1 MFGNSKVIL
10 STLSTIIAVL
20 TLSTAVPISTSAST
34 AIIQQEEGDLAQTN
48 NDNRFKKY
56 QNPNY
61 GIQIEH
67 PSGWRID
74 EGDVFADDYVTDI
87 VSFIAPIRSDTEA
100 YAPSLSISIDNLP
113 PNLNE
118 NLNQYLNRITKD
130 YDDILKE
137 FEVIESD
144 TNSIILAG
152 KPAYKLVSTDEED
165 GIDYKSMEIGT
176 IIGDKVYFIKYG
188 AEEEQY
194 SDYLPTIQKMISSF
208 QLVDSN
214 PTSQES
220 PLSSS
225 STIEP
230 EAQVTPNEPQMQQQQ
245 SPSIDFDIPPEQE
258 P

>member
-1 MFGNSKVIL
+1 L
-10 STLSTIIAVL
+10 STLLTIISVL
-20 TLSTAVPISTSAST
+20 TLSSTVPITT
-34 AIIQQEEGDLAQTN
+34 AATTIIQQEGDLAQTN
-48 NDNRFKKY
+48 DDNTFKIY
-56 QNPNY
+56 QNPIY
-61 GIQIEH
+61 GIQIQH
-67 PSGWRID
+67 PSDWRID
-74 EGDVFADDYVTDI
+74 EGDVYADDYITDI
-87 VSFIAPIRSDTEA
+87 VSFIAPIRSDTES

-118 NLNQYLNRITKD
+118 NLYEYLNRITND

-144 TNSIILAG
+144 TNSILAG

-165 GIDYKSMEIGT
+165 GIDYKNMEIGA
-176 IIGDKVYFIKYG
+176 IIGDKVYFIEYD
-188 AEEEQY
+188 AEEDQY
-194 SDYLPTIQKMISSF
+194 SDYLPTIQKMMDSF
-208 QLVDSN
+208 QLDDTN

-230 EAQVTPNEPQMQQQQ
+230 ETQGIPNEPQMQQHQQ
-245 SPSIDFDIPPEQE
+245 ESPSIDFDIPQEQE